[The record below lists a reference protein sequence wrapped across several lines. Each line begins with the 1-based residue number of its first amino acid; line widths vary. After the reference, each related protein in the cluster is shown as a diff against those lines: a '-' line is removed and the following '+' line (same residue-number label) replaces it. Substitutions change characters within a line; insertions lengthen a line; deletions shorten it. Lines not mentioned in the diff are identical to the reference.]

1 MRSRSRS
8 RAYAAWMA
16 LALCKTFCSSLDWGD
31 WMTVHDLNPEVT
43 MEDIERLNKLRTY
56 YDYFDIGNRYGI
68 DFPTFVRRVEL
79 GTWEAYFAS

>member
-1 MRSRSRS
+1 M
-8 RAYAAWMA
+8 M
-16 LALCKTFCSSLDWGD
+16 
-31 WMTVHDLNPEVT
+31 VHDLKPEVT

-56 YDYFDIGNRYGI
+56 YDYFDVGNRYGI